1 VPRLKLE
8 YQLSRPIFI
17 RVIGQYTSNETD
29 ALRDDSRTGGALL
42 IRDPATGAFTRTVA
56 TTSNAFRVDWL
67 FSFHPTPGTVGYLG
81 YGSSLVE
88 PAAFRFRGLSR
99 VGDGFFAKVSYLFRF

>member
-1 VPRLKLE
+1 
-8 YQLSRPIFI
+8 
-17 RVIGQYTSNETD
+17 
-29 ALRDDSRTGGALL
+29 
-42 IRDPATGAFTRTVA
+42 
-56 TTSNAFRVDWL
+56 VDWL